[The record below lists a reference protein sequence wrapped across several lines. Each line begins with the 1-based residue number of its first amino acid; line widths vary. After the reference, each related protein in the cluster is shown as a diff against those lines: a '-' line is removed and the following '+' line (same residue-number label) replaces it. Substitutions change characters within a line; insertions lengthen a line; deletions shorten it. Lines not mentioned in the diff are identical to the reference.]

1 MLSLTTHLL
10 QSKRAGITLKEISN
24 DFFNTLSSVDKIIII
39 DVEMLITQYMTGW
52 FAPLNSIMTVEELVW
67 ICANQNSD
75 ELFWEYVSINFD
87 HNVEDQLL
95 ADIDT
100 AQNLFKLIL
109 FDDYLNKVLSERTI
123 SLCSFIAHLR
133 GNSLY
138 IAIEQE

>member
-24 DFFNTLSSVDKIIII
+24 DFFDTLSSVDKIIII

-52 FAPLNSIMTVEELVW
+52 FAPLNSIMSVEELVW
-67 ICANQNSD
+67 ICANQHSD

-95 ADIDT
+95 ADIDA

-109 FDDYLNKVLSERTI
+109 FDDYLNKVLSERSI
-123 SLCSFIAHLR
+123 SLCSFMAHLR

>member
-67 ICANQNSD
+67 ICANQHSD

-95 ADIDT
+95 ADIDA

-109 FDDYLNKVLSERTI
+109 FDDYLNKVLSERAI

>member
-95 ADIDT
+95 ADIDA

-109 FDDYLNKVLSERTI
+109 FDDYLNKVLSERVI

>member
-10 QSKRAGITLKEISN
+10 QSKRAGLTLKEVRD
-24 DFFNTLSSVDKIIII
+24 DFFSTLSSVNKIIII

-67 ICANQNSD
+67 ICANQHND
-75 ELFWEYVSINFD
+75 ELFWEYVSTNFD
-87 HNVEDQLL
+87 HDVEDQLL

-100 AQNLFKLIL
+100 AQNLFKVML

-123 SLCSFIAHLR
+123 SLCSFMAHLR

>member
-10 QSKRAGITLKEISN
+10 QSKRAGLTLKEVRD
-24 DFFNTLSSVDKIIII
+24 DFFSTLSSVDKIIII

-67 ICANQNSD
+67 ICANQDND
-75 ELFWEYVSINFD
+75 ELFWEYVSTNFD
-87 HNVEDQLL
+87 HDVEDQLL

-100 AQNLFKLIL
+100 AQNLFKVML

-123 SLCSFIAHLR
+123 SLCSFMAHLR

>member
-95 ADIDT
+95 ANIDA
-100 AQNLFKLIL
+100 AQNLFKLLL
-109 FDDYLNKVLSERTI
+109 FDDYLNKVLSERAI
-123 SLCSFIAHLR
+123 SLCSFIVHLR

>member
-10 QSKRAGITLKEISN
+10 QSKRAGLTLKEVRD

-67 ICANQNSD
+67 ICANQDND

-87 HNVEDQLL
+87 HDVEDQLL

-100 AQNLFKLIL
+100 AQNLFKLML
-109 FDDYLNKVLSERTI
+109 FDDYLNKVLSERVI
-123 SLCSFIAHLR
+123 SLCSFIVHLR

>member
-52 FAPLNSIMTVEELVW
+52 FAPLNRIMTVEELVW

-95 ADIDT
+95 ADIDA

-109 FDDYLNKVLSERTI
+109 FDDYLNKVLSERAI
-123 SLCSFIAHLR
+123 SLC
-133 GNSLY
+133 
-138 IAIEQE
+138 

>member
-109 FDDYLNKVLSERTI
+109 FDDYLNKVLSERAI
-123 SLCSFIAHLR
+123 SLCSFISHLR

>member
-95 ADIDT
+95 ANIDA
-100 AQNLFKLIL
+100 AQNLFKLLL
-109 FDDYLNKVLSERTI
+109 FDDYLNKVLSERAI
-123 SLCSFIAHLR
+123 SLCSFIARLR

>member
-10 QSKRAGITLKEISN
+10 QSKRAGLTLKEVRD

-67 ICANQNSD
+67 ICANQDND

-87 HNVEDQLL
+87 HDVEDQLL

-100 AQNLFKLIL
+100 AQNLFKLML
-109 FDDYLNKVLSERTI
+109 FDDYLNKVLSERAI
-123 SLCSFIAHLR
+123 SLCSFIVHLR

>member
-95 ADIDT
+95 ADIDA
-100 AQNLFKLIL
+100 AQNLFKLLL
-109 FDDYLNKVLSERTI
+109 FDDYLNKVLSERDI